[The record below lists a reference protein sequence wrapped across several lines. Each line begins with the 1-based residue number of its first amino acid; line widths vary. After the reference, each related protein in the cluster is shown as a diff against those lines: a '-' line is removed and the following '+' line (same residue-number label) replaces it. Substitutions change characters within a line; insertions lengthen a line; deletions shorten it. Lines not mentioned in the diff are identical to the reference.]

1 MQPFLDVGRI
11 QHNADAV
18 SHSDS
23 REIGCELGS
32 DSSRTS
38 MRAGDL
44 TPDGTDLG
52 FLGLVSSRCLVAFAL
67 VDESAL
73 LSNVEPRVLFGG
85 ATFNLE
91 ERGIFVLVAE
101 TTLITGEN
109 GLGVQPAT
117 VTLN

>member
-1 MQPFLDVGRI
+1 
-11 QHNADAV
+11 
-18 SHSDS
+18 
-23 REIGCELGS
+23 
-32 DSSRTS
+32 

-52 FLGLVSSRCLVAFAL
+52 FLGLVSSRCLVAFALMENNVLTLRIRLFYIVLHQLQKGITYL